1 MEPLKGP
8 GDRKKY
14 DMVKKYIYII
24 FLLIF
29 SSNTTSGH
37 YPLSLYRI
45 EQHEHSPKYLLLCS
59 AEKVKCLRG
68 HRGTFNELS
77 LLFSFILSWYSE
89 DCLRK
94 ERVMSHELCVRH
106 LYSGCRGNCH
116 GSDLLSESHRN

>member
-59 AEKVKCLRG
+59 AEKVKCLRDTEG
-68 HRGTFNELS
+68 
-77 LLFSFILSWYSE
+77 LLMSSHFYLVLFQVGIQRIVFVRSE
-89 DCLRK
+89 
-94 ERVMSHELCVRH
+94 
-106 LYSGCRGNCH
+106 
-116 GSDLLSESHRN
+116 